1 MSDVERTNS
10 LILFLASI
18 TRSPKESDRMD
29 KVTYFNAD
37 EQIELYKAIKTLL
50 RTKNKVSLISI
61 SFITEMPLEYLYGGL
76 DDIIIILDR
85 VSEEPSVR

>member
-1 MSDVERTNS
+1 
-10 LILFLASI
+10 
-18 TRSPKESDRMD
+18 MD

-37 EQIELYKAIKTLL
+37 EQIDLYNAIKRLL
-50 RTKNKVSLISI
+50 RTKNKVTLISI
-61 SFITEMPLEYLYGGL
+61 SFITEMPLEYLYNGL